1 MQNRTCQNVT
11 NENVQKVLHLIV
23 RVPQAN
29 EIIQVTEKQN
39 KHFNLKLFIYIYVCV
54 CVCMFVC
61 VCVCMYQSLS
71 KRKASGIYQ
80 MEN

>member
-1 MQNRTCQNVT
+1 MPNVT

-29 EIIQVTEKQN
+29 EIIRVTEKQN
-39 KHFNLKLFIYIYVCV
+39 KHFNLKLFIYIYIY
-54 CVCMFVC
+54 MC